1 MDGLTYEWTD
11 SNGNPVEGAGTTSC
25 TVGPVTEAENYH
37 LEVSDSYGN
46 TASVNY
52 AVRVQNHLT
61 AYAEDEYGNQTDW
74 PTIYTAPNETV
85 ELNAFVS
92 ADDMDGLTYEWT
104 DSDGNPVEGAGT
116 TSCTVG
122 PVTRSESYTLT
133 VSDPYGNTACVNY
146 DIRIQNHLNAY
157 TKDKYGNETQW
168 NEVYIA
174 PNKTLDLNVTVS
186 ADDMEGLTYEWTDGD
201 GNPVEDAGTTSCTVG
216 PVTKNEK
223 YSFHVSDQYGN
234 SASVYFDVCV
244 ENHLQAYTTYYDE
257 DSEEEQTAT
266 DRTIY
271 VAPNESVDLNVT
283 VTADD
288 MDSLT
293 YEWTDN
299 DGNPVEGAGTTS
311 CTVGPVTKNGNYT
324 FTVYDQYGNS
334 ASVYFY
340 IRVQNHLEAY
350 TTYTEDG
357 ETQQTNYLTLGVAPN
372 ASADL
377 NVTVSADDME
387 GLTYEWT
394 DSDGDPIEGGDINS
408 CTIGPVTERGSYYFN
423 VFDPYGNSSSVS
435 FEVYVENHL
444 TVYPEGAEEG
454 YNRKTLYAAPG
465 QPLDLNAI
473 VSADETENLT
483 YSWYIEDDPVD
494 GNNQSSYTID
504 SVTYSHTYKLKVE
517 DPYGNSR
524 EAYFE
529 VIVENNLHAYAAG
542 TDEDGY
548 KYVAVT
554 PGESADLK
562 VIASA
567 DDMREVTYTWYY
579 LDDWELTNPIAGAV
593 SDTYHIDSVTQQQD
607 YRCYV
612 EDKYGNKDDVIFYV
626 YAENHLR
633 VYPEG
638 ESEDSTEKEITVPY
652 GS

>member
-1 MDGLTYEWTD
+1 MQNHLTAYAEDEYGNQTDSPTIYVAPNETVELNAFVTADEMDGLTYEWTD

-216 PVTKNEK
+216 PVTKN
-223 YSFHVSDQYGN
+223 
-234 SASVYFDVCV
+234 
-244 ENHLQAYTTYYDE
+244 
-257 DSEEEQTAT
+257 
-266 DRTIY
+266 
-271 VAPNESVDLNVT
+271 
-283 VTADD
+283 
-288 MDSLT
+288 
-293 YEWTDN
+293 
-299 DGNPVEGAGTTS
+299 
-311 CTVGPVTKNGNYT
+311 GNYT

-334 ASVYFY
+334 VSVYFY

-567 DDMREVTYTWYY
+567 DDMSEVTYTWYY